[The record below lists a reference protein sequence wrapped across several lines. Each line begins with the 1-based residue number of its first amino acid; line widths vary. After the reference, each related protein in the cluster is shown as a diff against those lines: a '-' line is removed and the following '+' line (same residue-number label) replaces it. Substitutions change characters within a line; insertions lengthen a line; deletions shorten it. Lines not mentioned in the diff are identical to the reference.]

1 MKTPEKPT
9 KLNQAQ
15 LHVLQLFERVKT
27 KQELD
32 DIKDLL
38 AKYYAKKA
46 DEEME
51 KLLESEKVTVVNW
64 NKGAQ
69 EHSRTPYK

>member
-1 MKTPEKPT
+1 MKKTEKPT

-15 LHVLQLFERVKT
+15 LHVLQLFERIKT

-46 DEEME
+46 DDEME
-51 KLLESEKVTVVNW
+51 KILDSKKITII
-64 NKGAQ
+64 
-69 EHSRTPYK
+69 